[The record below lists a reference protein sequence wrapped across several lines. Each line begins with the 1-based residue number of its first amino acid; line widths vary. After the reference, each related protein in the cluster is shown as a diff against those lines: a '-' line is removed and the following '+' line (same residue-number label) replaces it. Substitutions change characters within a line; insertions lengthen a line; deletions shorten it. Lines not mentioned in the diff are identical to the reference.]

1 MKFVDAAEVHR
12 LLDWPYAIEA
22 LRQAHLGGLPQTG
35 RAVLEEPRAD
45 GQPNVLISV
54 SAWQPGTALGVKLV
68 ASFPG
73 NVAEHALPTVNA
85 LYVLFDPVTG
95 VPRAVLDGEALIFR
109 KTATDS
115 ALGSALLSRPDA
127 RTLLM
132 VGAGALAPYLVGA
145 HRTARPS
152 LDTVLVWNRT
162 APRAEKLAERL
173 RHEGVQARAVSDLDA
188 ALGEAD
194 IVSAATMAEAPLI
207 RGARLRPGAHV
218 DLVGAFRPTMREA
231 DDDTVRRARLFC
243 DTTDCITRSG
253 EFGIPLQ
260 AGTITREKIEGDLFD
275 LCTGKITGRRSDTE
289 ITLYKNGSGGHID
302 LFVASSLNRR
312 LAAVVPV

>member
-85 LYVLFDPVTG
+85 LYVLFDPETG
-95 VPRAVLDGEALIFR
+95 VPHAVLDGEALIFR

-132 VGAGALAPYLVGA
+132 IGAGAIAPYLIGA

-152 LDTVLVWNRT
+152 LDTVLIWNRT
-162 APRAEKLAERL
+162 VPRAEKLAEQL
-173 RHEGVQARAVSDLDA
+173 RQEGVRSHAIADLDE
-188 ALGEAD
+188 ALGVAD
-194 IVSAATMAEAPLI
+194 IVSAATMTETPLI
-207 RGARLRPGAHV
+207 KGALLKPGTHV

-253 EFGIPLQ
+253 ELRIPLH
-260 AGTITREKIEGDLFD
+260 AGIITRDKIEGDLFD
-275 LCTGKITGRRSDTE
+275 LCGGKIPGRQSGTD

-302 LFVASSLNRR
+302 LFVASSLDRR
-312 LAAVVPV
+312 LTGR